1 MGPSTNC
8 ERLRNL
14 HVQYNRP
21 HMSRK
26 CGSVFSALRGF
37 TDRFCTQAAI
47 IRPLILP
54 ICPTLASRSA
64 ARGDAA
70 SEGHAAK
77 GQTISTLALR
87 ASRRSSR
94 MRPEH
99 VQEGEI
105 MMAAAAHCHRHR
117 YHPPPS
123 VACILAL
130 APLQSPSNLQRSNA
144 NRSRPWAVGQKRYVL
159 SGTVPCG
166 VMSGRRSPPCGASSP
181 SRAQPLT

>member
-1 MGPSTNC
+1 MDTAKC
-8 ERLRNL
+8 ERS
-14 HVQYNRP
+14 VTSMFSRP

-26 CGSVFSALRGF
+26 CGTVFSAPRGVS
-37 TDRFCTQAAI
+37 DRFCQ
-47 IRPLILP
+47 
-54 ICPTLASRSA
+54 SRFVQLWPRIDS
-64 ARGDAA
+64 REWDAA

-87 ASRRSSR
+87 TSRRSSR

-105 MMAAAAHCHRHR
+105 MMAPAAAAHCHRHR